1 MDTKTKRTSLNIG
14 LMALMGLVG
23 ILAVGTMGVQ
33 ASVVSD
39 IPEKINIAL
48 LGGTSLYAAKAI
60 LTASMMM
67 ACGLTLGMLRVPP
80 AGLFIALLTVLG
92 ALTAIGWADL
102 TFLALAAFMTVAMFG
117 KTMAGWV
124 TGTGDSGG

>member
-1 MDTKTKRTSLNIG
+1 METKKKQRMNLG

-23 ILAVGTMGVQ
+23 ILAVGTMAAR
-33 ASVVSD
+33 ASVLSD
-39 IPEKINIAL
+39 IPDGLNTAL

-60 LTASMMM
+60 LTASIM
-67 ACGLTLGMLRVPP
+67 ASAGLAFAMVRMPP
-80 AGLFIALLTVLG
+80 AGIFIILITVLG

-102 TFLALAAFMTVAMFG
+102 TFLALAAFITVALFG

-124 TGTGDSGG
+124 TGTGESGG

>member
-1 MDTKTKRTSLNIG
+1 MEAKKRTGMNYG

-23 ILAVGTMGVQ
+23 VLAFGTMAAS
-33 ASVVSD
+33 ASVISD
-39 IPEKINIAL
+39 IPTKLDTAL

-60 LTASMMM
+60 LTASIMM
-67 ACGLTLGMLRVPP
+67 AAGLPLGMLKMPP
-80 AGLFIALLTVLG
+80 AGMFVVLLTVLG

-117 KTMAGWV
+117 RTMAGWV
-124 TGTGDSGG
+124 TGTGDSGS